1 MAESRNLVVINDGM
15 VPTFPRGSSFL
26 DLTLATPDIVQKI
39 GSWEV
44 LETESLSDHQYIL
57 YTLTSPKRTTRAA
70 RNGWAWRKLDIEKLD
85 SFIANVRVPSTDDA
99 KTSSVECNELL
110 KGACDS
116 CMPNGK
122 YKWGKKSCYWWSSK
136 IANIRKECM
145 HKRRR
150 LRKARQRGECCLQKL
165 EDYRLLKRSLKI
177 EIRQS
182 KENSWQ
188 ELCNQVETDPWGIPY
203 KVATKKL
210 IGRRPITGIT
220 IPGRLELIVDTL
232 FPIHQPLIWPET
244 EAPEEIPLITRQE
257 VEPIARGL
265 PGNKAPGPDG
275 IPDIIVKH
283 VILKRS
289 ELILGT
295 LNKCLTQGI
304 FPTPWKEATLV
315 LLPKGNKPLDQPSSY
330 RPICLLN
337 TIGKV
342 FERII
347 KKRLEAHLE
356 VTRGIS
362 NHQFGFMKGRSTI
375 DAIKMATNV
384 IQEAGTGPLY
394 KRQLCAMVCLDVA
407 NSFNSVSWVRIEE
420 ALVEKNVPAYLVL
433 ILRSYLSDRS
443 LIYGENQRR
452 AITSGMPGN
461 IPGISSSTVIAFAD
475 DVAVLAT
482 GHTTA
487 LLEAA
492 MNQSLEAVARW
503 IADRGL
509 TLSVSKTEAI
519 MLTTKRGYTKPRFL
533 LENTQLTLK
542 EHVRYLGVEFSS
554 KLGFGKHLECAAV
567 KAKKTITS
575 LSRLM
580 PNIGGPKQRK
590 RQLLMT
596 VAQSQMLYAAPV
608 WAPALRFE
616 KNIRTLLS
624 PQRLMAIRVACAYRT
639 VSTNAINVVA
649 SMLPL
654 KQMASERCAIYAAKQ
669 NGLTPPTKRE
679 LREQSIREWQK
690 EWQASDTGTWTKR
703 LIPDLQPWVTRSF
716 GTLNYHLTQLLTGH
730 GCFGEKLS
738 KF

>member
-1 MAESRNLVVINDGM
+1 
-15 VPTFPRGSSFL
+15 
-26 DLTLATPDIVQKI
+26 
-39 GSWEV
+39 
-44 LETESLSDHQYIL
+44 
-57 YTLTSPKRTTRAA
+57 
-70 RNGWAWRKLDIEKLD
+70 
-85 SFIANVRVPSTDDA
+85 
-99 KTSSVECNELL
+99 
-110 KGACDS
+110 
-116 CMPNGK
+116 
-122 YKWGKKSCYWWSSK
+122 
-136 IANIRKECM
+136 
-145 HKRRR
+145 
-150 LRKARQRGECCLQKL
+150 
-165 EDYRLLKRSLKI
+165 
-177 EIRQS
+177 
-182 KENSWQ
+182 
-188 ELCNQVETDPWGIPY
+188 
-203 KVATKKL
+203 
-210 IGRRPITGIT
+210 
-220 IPGRLELIVDTL
+220 
-232 FPIHQPLIWPET
+232 
-244 EAPEEIPLITRQE
+244 
-257 VEPIARGL
+257 
-265 PGNKAPGPDG
+265 
-275 IPDIIVKH
+275 
-283 VILKRS
+283 
-289 ELILGT
+289 
-295 LNKCLTQGI
+295 
-304 FPTPWKEATLV
+304 
-315 LLPKGNKPLDQPSSY
+315 
-330 RPICLLN
+330 
-337 TIGKV
+337 
-342 FERII
+342 
-347 KKRLEAHLE
+347 
-356 VTRGIS
+356 
-362 NHQFGFMKGRSTI
+362 
-375 DAIKMATNV
+375 
-384 IQEAGTGPLY
+384 
-394 KRQLCAMVCLDVA
+394 MVCLDVA
-407 NSFNSVSWVRIEE
+407 NAFNSVSWVRIEE

-452 AITSGMPGN
+452 AITSGVPQGSVLGPMLWNIMYDDLLRTEMPGN
-461 IPGISSSTVIAFAD
+461 IPDISSSTVIAFAD

-482 GHTTA
+482 YDDTA
-487 LLEAA
+487 RSGNEPVIGG
-492 MNQSLEAVARW
+492 SGE
-503 IADRGL
+503 
-509 TLSVSKTEAI
+509 
-519 MLTTKRGYTKPRFL
+519 PRFL

-616 KNIRTLLS
+616 KNIRTLSS

-738 KF
+738 KFKRRDTSVCYDCREPVDSAEHAFFDCDRWWKLRRELEVKTNKDFTPETAVKTILESKKNWDKVTGYVVHVLKTREEDERQRKRHQQLIA